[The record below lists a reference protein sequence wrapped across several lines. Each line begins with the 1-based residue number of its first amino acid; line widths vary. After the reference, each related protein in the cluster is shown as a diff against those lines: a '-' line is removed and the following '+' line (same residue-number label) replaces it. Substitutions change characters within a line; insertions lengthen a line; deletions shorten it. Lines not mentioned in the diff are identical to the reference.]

1 MKLLLIVFRVATCC
15 PEIHVDGLPRDQ
27 ASFVIY
33 LTPNEVRE
41 LEEGTFSSNGCLLL
55 RRENGK
61 EEGDSL
67 LAHGKVG
74 LSCSLIEANEGR
86 RLLGG
91 NITVMASRAKE
102 EVSSSKVL
110 LHESYFYETLP
121 DSSLRK
127 TTNVSAG

>member
-1 MKLLLIVFRVATCC
+1 M
-15 PEIHVDGLPRDQ
+15 EGLPRDQ

-33 LTPNEVRE
+33 PTPNEVRE
-41 LEEGTFSSNGCLLL
+41 LEEVTYSSNGCLLL

-74 LSCSLIEANEGR
+74 LALRSKLMRA
-86 RLLGG
+86 GG
-91 NITVMASRAKE
+91 NITVMASGAKN

-110 LHESYFYETLP
+110 LHESYSGLG
-121 DSSLRK
+121 K
-127 TTNVSAG
+127 MTNVSAG